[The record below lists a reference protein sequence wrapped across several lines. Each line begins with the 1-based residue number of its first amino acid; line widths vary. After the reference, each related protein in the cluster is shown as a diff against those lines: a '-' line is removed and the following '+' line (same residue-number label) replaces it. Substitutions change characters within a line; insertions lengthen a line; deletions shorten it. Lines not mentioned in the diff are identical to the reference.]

1 MNAGKLQCVSSVP
14 DREKIFHGID
24 EHFVF
29 VYHIVQKRIPATFQY
44 NKDFRS
50 KIFFFFILSL
60 SLQAYFFLNWFFWDF
75 KVCGNECAVN
85 QKLQKLGNGAS
96 GRNKRKNRQRAR
108 RKNRTLYVHKDLDR
122 PEWWHHFFS
131 FHLILSFILIRIY
144 YDLAFVKCIHIM
156 FCKVVTYIFCIRK
169 KQETNI
175 YS

>member
-44 NKDFRS
+44 NKDFR
-50 KIFFFFILSL
+50 
-60 SLQAYFFLNWFFWDF
+60 NF

-122 PEWWHHFFS
+122 PE
-131 FHLILSFILIRIY
+131 
-144 YDLAFVKCIHIM
+144 
-156 FCKVVTYIFCIRK
+156 
-169 KQETNI
+169 
-175 YS
+175 